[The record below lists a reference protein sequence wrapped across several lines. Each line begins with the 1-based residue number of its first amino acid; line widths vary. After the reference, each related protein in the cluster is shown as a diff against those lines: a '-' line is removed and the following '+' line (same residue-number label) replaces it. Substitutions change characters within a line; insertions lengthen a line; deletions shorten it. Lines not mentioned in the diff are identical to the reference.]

1 MASLETRISDYLSRH
16 PRSSARQIA
25 AAINENKSTVNAA
38 LYAGRNTLFS
48 TAGTA
53 PPLWIAYSP
62 ATDDGLKYQDC
73 EGRGLPGVMGYKT
86 GATGDGAY
94 KRRQI
99 LVRIM
104 EKPLPRINSKAYM
117 DEWGTIMSAKRLTRL
132 VDHLAVQHNTRPMGR
147 FKDSHREWVADIEY
161 LLERCA
167 SLGVTRPYLK

>member
-16 PRSSARQIA
+16 PKSSARQIA
-25 AAINENKSTVNAA
+25 AAINENKSYVNAA

-48 TAGTA
+48 AAGTA
-53 PPLWIAYSP
+53 PPLWIAYSQ
-62 ATDDGLKYQDC
+62 ATDDGLTYQNC

-117 DEWGTIMSAKRLTRL
+117 DEWGDYLSAERLTRL
-132 VDHLAVQHNTRPMGR
+132 LDHLAVQHNTRPMGQ
-147 FKDSHREWVADIEY
+147 FKDSHREWVADIDY
-161 LLERCA
+161 LLERYA
-167 SLGVTRPYLK
+167 SLGVPRPYLK